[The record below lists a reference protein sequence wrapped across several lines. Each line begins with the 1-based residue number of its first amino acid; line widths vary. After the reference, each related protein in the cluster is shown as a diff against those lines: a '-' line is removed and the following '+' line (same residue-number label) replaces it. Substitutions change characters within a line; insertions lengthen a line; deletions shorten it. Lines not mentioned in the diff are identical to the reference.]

1 MDVLRALVVE
11 DDVDA
16 QNTFRI
22 ALEVAGFTT
31 TAVESGTR
39 ALSCLARERP
49 DVVVLGLHLPDMT
62 GAEILQR
69 IRADERL
76 AGVPV
81 IVATARPQMAKGLEE
96 EADLVLVKPVLYNEP
111 QERAIEPAHGR
122 GRML

>member
-1 MDVLRALVVE
+1 MDVFRALVVE

-16 QNTFRI
+16 RNTFRI

-81 IVATARPQMAKGLEE
+81 TVATARP
-96 EADLVLVKPVLYNEP
+96 
-111 QERAIEPAHGR
+111 
-122 GRML
+122 